1 MVRFFSLWERHLG
14 QNGLHKLLPSNLTS
28 LVPQYR
34 LASFVILDCLLHFAL
49 DLTLDVN
56 LRVQL
61 RDSGMSLC
69 SLASLRSVWFLPVL
83 NDPGPLNGQPV
94 AAGLRQARA
103 WLRHPTMLAGHYP
116 HRQQN

>member
-1 MVRFFSLWERHLG
+1 LG
-14 QNGLHKLLPSNLTS
+14 QNGLHKLLPSNLAS

-94 AAGLRQARA
+94 TAGLRQARA
-103 WLRHPTMLAGHYP
+103 WLRHSDYVSRALPAQTAKLTDVFPA
-116 HRQQN
+116 